1 MARVVRL
8 TGLRQVVNVL
18 YKGANLGSKCC
29 STRCFFGR
37 TSKNLPWKRR
47 CLHTFCA

>member
-18 YKGANLGSKCC
+18 SKGANLGSKCC
-29 STRCFFGR
+29 STRYFFGR
-37 TSKNLPWKRR
+37 LAKNLP
-47 CLHTFCA
+47 

>member
-18 YKGANLGSKCC
+18 CKGANLGSKCC
-29 STRCFFGR
+29 FTWCFSAGD
-37 TSKNLPWKRR
+37 WKTIS
-47 CLHTFCA
+47 C

>member
-29 STRCFFGR
+29 STRYFFR
-37 TSKNLPWKRR
+37 QEIALLMSE
-47 CLHTFCA
+47 

>member
-1 MARVVRL
+1 MVRAAVL
-8 TGLRQVVNVL
+8 TGLWQVVNVL

-37 TSKNLPWKRR
+37 PAKNLP
-47 CLHTFCA
+47 

>member
-1 MARVVRL
+1 MVRAVSL

-29 STRCFFGR
+29 STRYFFGR
-37 TSKNLPWKRR
+37 PSKNLP
-47 CLHTFCA
+47 